1 MPKIELTT
9 DEATMV
15 LNAIDSEIKSAKRAQ
30 NTGKTPQIREVWAT
44 HQRVLESLSHKFAN
58 AK

>member
-9 DEATMV
+9 DEVTMT
-15 LNAIDSEIKSAKRAQ
+15 LNAIDTEIKSAKRAQ
-30 NTGKTPQIREVWAT
+30 NTSKTPQLREVWAT
-44 HQRVLESLSHKFAN
+44 HQRVLESLSHKYAN